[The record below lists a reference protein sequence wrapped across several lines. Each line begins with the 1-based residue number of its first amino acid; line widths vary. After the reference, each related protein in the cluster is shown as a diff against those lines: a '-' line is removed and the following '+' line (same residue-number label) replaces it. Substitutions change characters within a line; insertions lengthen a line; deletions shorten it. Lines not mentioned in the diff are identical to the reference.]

1 VIKSSSIEISSN
13 DVLPWQ
19 LLQWRRM
26 VTLVNAN
33 KLPHAF
39 LFSGVA
45 GIGKELFA
53 KHLSSFLLCDAVKC
67 AADSDDKSII
77 SACRQCKQC
86 KLFESESHPD
96 FKLIEP
102 EEGSTTIKI
111 DQIRQLV
118 NFFSHSSQQGGR
130 KIAILTPAEALNNNA
145 ANALLKTLEEPSFNS
160 VIILVSHQSGMLLPT
175 IRSRCQVLDFSQPSV
190 ENSLEWLNT
199 HNDQSSD
206 KAPLTD
212 EDIAETLFLAN
223 YSPLKALSYLEIDA
237 LAEYRRMLQELG
249 AILKNDCLSTALAS
263 RWNDDISILRLSWI
277 MLWLE
282 QILKLKF
289 GTKLNESYQAEKMF
303 TYLSNKASSSELF
316 ALHSNCLKQYKLFL
330 GTSNPNKVLAFE
342 ALLHDWSSL
351 MRKP

>member
-1 VIKSSSIEISSN
+1 VLKSSSIEISSN
-13 DVLPWQ
+13 TVLPWQ
-19 LLQWRRM
+19 LSQWRRM
-26 VTLVNAN
+26 ASLIIAN

-53 KHLSSFLLCDAVKC
+53 KHLSCLLLCDAVRNV
-67 AADSDDKSII
+67 AGSDDKPII
-77 SACRQCKQC
+77 SACGQCKQC

-102 EEGSTTIKI
+102 EEGSATIKI

-160 VIILVSHQSGMLLPT
+160 VIILVSHQPGMLLPT
-175 IRSRCQVLDFSQPSV
+175 IRSRCQVLDFSQPAIKD
-190 ENSLEWLNT
+190 SLEWLNMS
-199 HNDQSSD
+199 NDKSLV
-206 KAPLTD
+206 KAPVAD

-223 YSPLKALSYLEIDA
+223 YSPLKALSYLEMEA
-237 LAEYRRMLQELG
+237 LAEYRLMLEELG
-249 AILKNDCLSTALAS
+249 SLLKNDCLSTTLAS

-282 QILKLKF
+282 KILKLKF
-289 GTKLNESYQAEKMF
+289 GKKLKESDQVEKMF
-303 TYLSNKASSSELF
+303 TYLSDKASSAELF
-316 ALHSNCLKQYKLFL
+316 ALHSKCLKQYKLFL

-351 MRKP
+351 MRKA